1 MDSVSSF
8 RLSAPSSSTA
18 SFDAMSNELVENVCR
33 FLKLRDLQSLMLI
46 DSARY
51 GALRFRIADI
61 GLEAIDTD
69 LFENHQLE
77 AFERM
82 HGLADWLGAGNFFGP
97 EDNEVRVWENLFNR
111 AVDAR
116 FLPEQQSGLSR
127 NLMINAWR
135 RIDNFDLPSKILTD
149 KLLDLFASAE
159 KALMQLGEGFA
170 LDFDHVYSRE
180 VIGRHLAKLTDY
192 AAMEAR
198 GELPPQLEGLMSRWS
213 AICFVRIEVIFLSD
227 SLPDRLKAFHRNLT
241 ELEQLHPLLPREIA
255 LPLIQDMIG
264 VVTSFPESLHVTL
277 SLSTKKIIQ
286 SLSESDSNKMREL
299 YHEKIFGSPDN
310 PVQNGGDAP
319 CLLM

>member
-8 RLSAPSSSTA
+8 RFSAPSSSTVP
-18 SFDAMSNELVENVCR
+18 FDAMSNELVENVCR

-77 AFERM
+77 AFDRM

-97 EDNEVRVWENLFNR
+97 EDNELHVWKNLFDR

-135 RIDNFDLPSKILTD
+135 RVEDFDLPAKILTD

-159 KALMQLGEGFA
+159 KTLLQLGEEFA
-170 LDFDHVYSRE
+170 LDFDHVNSRE
-180 VIGRHLAKLTDY
+180 VIGKHLAKMADKVV
-192 AAMEAR
+192 MEAR
-198 GELPPQLEGLMSRWS
+198 GELPPQLEALMFRW
-213 AICFVRIEVIFLSD
+213 AGICSMRIKVIYMSD
-227 SLPDRLKAFHRNLT
+227 SLPDRLKAFHRNLA

-255 LPLIQDMIG
+255 LPLIQDMLNM
-264 VVTSFPESLHVTL
+264 VASFPGSLYMTL

-286 SLSESDSNKMREL
+286 SLSESDRNKMRER